1 MGPLDRRV
9 VRDERKQLSGP
20 QTRPAPPS
28 HVSATLIGMDRLV
41 PADRDLYT
49 LVRRGAATYAAL
61 RREFEPALWRRD
73 AVAQTVALIAGRRQG
88 RHHAGLV
95 PERYESRRGDPAIW
109 IRPGSGDSAVWGEI
123 NVFGTYAAPWPLADA
138 IRLLDLGAHVGY
150 FGRWA
155 LRSWPVKTLT
165 SVEPDPDNLELLR
178 RNRAA
183 LGDPRWH
190 TIEAAASTANG
201 VCRFAGARG
210 AGSHLSGAG
219 EVEVRTIDSLLLLAD
234 CDLAKID
241 IEGGEWPILRD
252 DRFATCGPG
261 MLVLEFHAEP
271 GMREPD
277 VEACRLV
284 KRAGYEIVSQHRET
298 DAVGV
303 IWARR
308 GQ

>member
-1 MGPLDRRV
+1 MDGF
-9 VRDERKQLSGP
+9 VR
-20 QTRPAPPS
+20 
-28 HVSATLIGMDRLV
+28 
-41 PADRDLYT
+41 ADRDLYT

-73 AVAQTVALIAGRRQG
+73 AVAQTAALLANRRQG

-95 PERYESRRGDPAIW
+95 PERYESRSGAQAIW
-109 IRPGSGDSAVWGEI
+109 IRRGSGDSAVWGEI
-123 NVFGTYAAPWPLADA
+123 NVFGTYSAPWRFSGA

-155 LRSWPVKTLT
+155 LRSWPVKTLI
-165 SVEPDPDNLELLR
+165 SVEADPDNLELLR
-178 RNRAA
+178 RNHATVR
-183 LGDPRWH
+183 DPRWH
-190 TIEAAASTANG
+190 TIEAAASTADG
-201 VCRFAGARG
+201 TSRFAGGRG
-210 AGSHLSGAG
+210 AGSHLTHAG
-219 EVEVRTIDSLLLLAD
+219 GVEVRTIDSLPLLAD

-252 DRFATCGPG
+252 DRFTISGPP

-277 VEACRLV
+277 VEARRFLT
-284 KRAGYEIVSQHRET
+284 RAGYEIVSQHRET